1 MKSISK
7 MTIKELKAYIKENTI
22 SVNKALESYYE
33 SGEDISTVNKQ
44 ISKLKQLSGISKK
57 DNRYIIA
64 NFRGKKKVELVRQAR
79 ELTYFSNWDIDTPLG
94 IEQASERER
103 KAYEEF
109 SSKKEFKNIEY
120 DEWRGLVEAFGALGD
135 KLNSYGYEHGNI
147 AHLYSNI
154 PKDERK
160 VDIFKAMQDSVD
172 NSPSLTVDQRLIDID
187 KRVRGL
193 TDKDKDKDNV

>member
-1 MKSISK
+1 
-7 MTIKELKAYIKENTI
+7 MTIKELKAYIKENTT

-33 SGEDISTVNKQ
+33 SGKDIATVNKQ
-44 ISKLKQLSGISKK
+44 ISKMKQLSGISKK

-64 NFRGKKKVELVRQAR
+64 NFRGKRKVELVRQAR
-79 ELTYFSNWDIDTPLG
+79 ELTYFSNWDIDTPSG
-94 IEQASERER
+94 IEKASEKEL
-103 KAYEEF
+103 KAYETF
-109 SSKKEFKNIEY
+109 SSRPEFQDI
-120 DEWRGLVEAFGALGD
+120 DFSEWRSLVEAFGAFGD

-147 AHLYSNI
+147 AHLYNNI

-172 NSPSLTVDQRLIDID
+172 DSPSLTVDERLVDID

-193 TDKDKDKDNV
+193 I

>member
-7 MTIKELKAYIKENTI
+7 MSIKELKAYIKENTT

-33 SGEDISTVNKQ
+33 SGQDIATVNKQ

-64 NFRGKKKVELVRQAR
+64 NFSGKNKTELIRQAR
-79 ELTYFSNWDIDTPLG
+79 ELTSFSNWDIDTPSG
-94 IEQASERER
+94 IERASEKEL
-103 KAYEEF
+103 KAYETF
-109 SSKKEFKNIEY
+109 SSRPEFQDI
-120 DEWRGLVEAFGALGD
+120 DFSEWRSLVEAFGAFGD

-147 AHLYSNI
+147 AHAYSQI

-160 VDIFKAMQDSVD
+160 VDIFKAMQDSMHET
-172 NSPSLTVDQRLIDID
+172 PSLTVDERLIDID

-193 TDKDKDKDNV
+193 I

>member
-7 MTIKELKAYIKENTI
+7 MTVKELKSYIKENTI
-22 SVNKALESYYE
+22 SVNQALKSYYE

-57 DNRYIIA
+57 DNKYIIA

-103 KAYEEF
+103 KAYEDF
-109 SSKKEFKNIEY
+109 SSKPEFKNIEY

-135 KLNSYGYEHGNI
+135 KLNMVMSTETLLIFI
-147 AHLYSNI
+147 AIYQKMN
-154 PKDERK
+154 
-160 VDIFKAMQDSVD
+160 V
-172 NSPSLTVDQRLIDID
+172 RLIYSKQCKTVLMIPPH
-187 KRVRGL
+187 
-193 TDKDKDKDNV
+193 

>member
-1 MKSISK
+1 
-7 MTIKELKAYIKENTI
+7 MTVRELKAYIKENTI
-22 SVNKALESYYE
+22 RVNKALESYYE
-33 SGEDISTVNKQ
+33 SRQDIATVNKQ

-64 NFRGKKKVELVRQAR
+64 NFSGKNKVELVRQAR
-79 ELTYFSNWDIDTPLG
+79 ELTYFSNWDIDTPSG
-94 IEQASERER
+94 IERASEKEL
-103 KAYEEF
+103 KAYETF
-109 SSKKEFKNIEY
+109 SSRPEFQDIDFY
-120 DEWRGLVEAFGALGD
+120 EWRSLVEAFGAFGD

-147 AHLYSNI
+147 AHAYSQI

-172 NSPSLTVDQRLIDID
+172 DSPSLTVDERLIDID

-193 TDKDKDKDNV
+193 I

>member
-7 MTIKELKAYIKENTI
+7 MTIKELKTYIKENTT
-22 SVNKALESYYE
+22 SVNKALKSYYE

-64 NFRGKKKVELVRQAR
+64 NFRGKRKVELVRQAR
-79 ELTYFSNWDIDTPLG
+79 ELTYFSNWDIETPSG
-94 IEQASERER
+94 IERASEKEL
-103 KAYEEF
+103 KAYETF
-109 SSKKEFKNIEY
+109 SSRPEFQDI
-120 DEWRGLVEAFGALGD
+120 DFSEWRSLVEAFGALGD

-147 AHLYSNI
+147 AHLYNNI

-160 VDIFKAMQDSVD
+160 VDIFRAMQDSVD
-172 NSPSLTVDQRLIDID
+172 DSPSLTVDERLIDID

-193 TDKDKDKDNV
+193 I

>member
-7 MTIKELKAYIKENTI
+7 MTVSELKAYIKENTT

-33 SGEDISTVNKQ
+33 SGQDIATVNKQ

-103 KAYEEF
+103 KAYEDF
-109 SSKKEFKNIEY
+109 SSKPEFKNIEY
-120 DEWRGLVEAFGALGD
+120 DEWRELVEAFGALGD

-160 VDIFKAMQDSVD
+160 VDIFVAMQDSVD
-172 NSPSLTVDQRLIDID
+172 DSPSLTVEERLIDID

-193 TDKDKDKDNV
+193 I

>member
-7 MTIKELKAYIKENTI
+7 MTVKELKAYIKENTT

-33 SGEDISTVNKQ
+33 SGQNIATVNKQ

-57 DNRYIIA
+57 NNRYIIA

-103 KAYEEF
+103 KAYEDF
-109 SSKKEFKNIEY
+109 SSKHEFKNIEY

-147 AHLYSNI
+147 AHLYNNI

-160 VDIFKAMQDSVD
+160 VDIFRAMQDSVD
-172 NSPSLTVDQRLIDID
+172 DSPSLTVDERLIDID

-193 TDKDKDKDNV
+193 I

>member
-7 MTIKELKAYIKENTI
+7 MTVRELKAYIKENTT

-33 SGEDISTVNKQ
+33 SGQDIATVNKQ

-64 NFRGKKKVELVRQAR
+64 NFRDKKKVELVRQAR

-94 IEQASERER
+94 IEQVSERER
-103 KAYEEF
+103 KAYEDF
-109 SSKKEFKNIEY
+109 SSKPEFKNIEY

-147 AHLYSNI
+147 AHLYNNI

-160 VDIFKAMQDSVD
+160 VDIFRAMQDSVD
-172 NSPSLTVDQRLIDID
+172 DSPSLTVDERLIDID

-193 TDKDKDKDNV
+193 I